1 MAGIAFLWRKSVR
14 ITRSDGQ
21 HLIVLSDDD
30 AQILMQTCALMVT
43 AVHSQPG
50 LTLPPAMQT
59 VLCQLFSGLCASS
72 RQPRDAQG

>member
-1 MAGIAFLWRKSVR
+1 MAFPWKKSVR

-30 AQILMQTCALMVT
+30 AKILMQTCALVVT

-59 VLCQLFSGLCASS
+59 VLCQLFSGLRASS
-72 RQPRDAQG
+72 RQRRGAQG